1 MIRQVGDADVEEGKV
16 FHLDDVTNHNLELGL
31 ERCALEQ
38 VQIEIVKLKT
48 YDLILHRVRVPLK
61 HTFWM
66 KFLEFLDQIFRI

>member
-38 VQIEIVKLKT
+38 VHIEIVKLKT
-48 YDLILHRVRVPLK
+48 YALILHSVSVPIK
-61 HTFWM
+61 HTYWM
-66 KFLEFLDQIFRI
+66 KFRIFGSDS